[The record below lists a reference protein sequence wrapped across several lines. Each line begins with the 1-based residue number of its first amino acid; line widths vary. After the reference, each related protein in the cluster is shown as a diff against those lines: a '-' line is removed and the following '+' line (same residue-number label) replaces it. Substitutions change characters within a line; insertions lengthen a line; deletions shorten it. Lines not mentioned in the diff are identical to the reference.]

1 MKILT
6 DAELPPNTTVE
17 LRVEGDEHMDIF
29 LTDEKE
35 QEQEVNNSSSSQSPL
50 ETTDSFTSSSTED
63 ETSSSDNETIASSS
77 SKAKATI
84 ASTSSKAKATIAST
98 SSEAKETIASS
109 SSEAKETIASS
120 SSKAK
125 ETIASSSSKAK
136 TPKSTPKSK
145 TNIQVSTL
153 NRAETIEELILPARQ
168 VIIQPQPAASVQSSS
183 KTIASSVSKKAPI
196 EQAPITDVDECH
208 RCLVKTRFRKCDN
221 NECNKRTCLNCFGT
235 KVNPSDAHF
244 CSRKCQNNY

>member
-63 ETSSSDNETIASSS
+63 ETSSSDNETIASTS

-125 ETIASSSSKAK
+125 PKA

-221 NECNKRTCLNCFGT
+221 NECNKRTCLNFFGT

-244 CSRKCQNNY
+244 C

>member
-125 ETIASSSSKAK
+125 PKA

-221 NECNKRTCLNCFGT
+221 NECNKRTCLNFFGT

-244 CSRKCQNNY
+244 CSRKCQKNY

>member
-84 ASTSSKAKATIAST
+84 ASTSSKAKATIAS
-98 SSEAKETIASS
+98 
-109 SSEAKETIASS
+109 S

-125 ETIASSSSKAK
+125 PKA

-221 NECNKRTCLNCFGT
+221 NECNKRTCLNFFGT

-244 CSRKCQNNY
+244 C

>member
-109 SSEAKETIASS
+109 SS
-120 SSKAK
+120 KAK
-125 ETIASSSSKAK
+125 PKA

-183 KTIASSVSKKAPI
+183 KTIASSVSKKAQI

>member
-125 ETIASSSSKAK
+125 PKA